1 MKRIFKLVI
10 MAVAALVALSSCTE
24 SQRKKALLPNV
35 SGKAGEVVVVIG
47 KMDWEGALGTAV
59 RDVLAADCPYLPQ
72 KEPLYTLVDI
82 VPSAFTNIFKV
93 HRNILAFNIDANV
106 VKPGVEL
113 RTDVWATPQIV
124 IMVNVPTSEEA
135 LRLFNENSTRISSGI
150 EQVERDRVIANTKK
164 YSEASL
170 YPVVKEAFGGSMYF
184 PSGYNLKKKT
194 RDFIWISY
202 ETTYTQQG
210 IFIYRYPVVDDQ
222 EFTVERIVQ
231 RRNEVMKENV
241 PGMFEDS
248 YMITAEAMPGV
259 DYVRY
264 KGRDLAQTRGL
275 WEVHK
280 DFMGGPFVSHS
291 FYSPDGKD
299 IIVTEAYVYAPK
311 YDKRH
316 YLRQV
321 ESLLYSWEWSEDE
334 EKK

>member
-1 MKRIFKLVI
+1 MKRLFRILF
-10 MAVAALVALSSCTE
+10 VALLALASLNSC
-24 SQRKKALLPNV
+24 SDSKRKKALLPTV

-47 KMDWEGALGTAV
+47 KTDWEGALGTAV

-72 KEPLYTLVDI
+72 KEPLYTLVDLA
-82 VPSAFTNIFKV
+82 PSAFTNIFKV
-93 HRNILAFNIDANV
+93 HRNILAFNIDPTV

-113 RTDVWATPQIV
+113 RMDVWAVPQIV
-124 IMVNVPTSEEA
+124 VMVNAPSSEAA
-135 LRLFNENSTRISSGI
+135 LQLFNENTERICSGI
-150 EQVERDRVIANTKK
+150 EQIERDRVIANTKK
-164 YSEASL
+164 YSEAGL
-170 YPVVKEAFGGSMYF
+170 YPVVKETFGGSMYF

-194 RDFIWISY
+194 QDFIWISY

-210 IFIYRYPVVDDQ
+210 IFIYRYPVVDDK
-222 EFTVERIVQ
+222 EFTVDRIVE
-231 RRNEVMKENV
+231 RRNAVMKENV

-248 YMITAEAMPGV
+248 YMITAEAVPGL

-264 KGRDLAQTRGL
+264 KGRDFAQTRGL

-291 FYSPDGKD
+291 FYSPDGKY

-321 ESLLYSWEWSEDE
+321 ESLLYSWEWEEDG